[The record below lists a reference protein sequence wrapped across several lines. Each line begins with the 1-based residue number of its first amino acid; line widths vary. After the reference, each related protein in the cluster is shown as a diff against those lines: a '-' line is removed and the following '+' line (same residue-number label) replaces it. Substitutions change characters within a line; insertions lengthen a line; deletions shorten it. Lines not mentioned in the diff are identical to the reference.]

1 MEVKISLI
9 NWEDG
14 WEWEA
19 TQRLRC
25 GASAMP
31 LWHRVPLLK
40 RFVNAAERH
49 LLTAP
54 MVSIWQSGVLSWLK
68 NGPPESTLTL
78 GSKVF
83 PFYHPLCHVMR
94 RVRRFRASDSQRSV
108 QHTVFIMK
116 HTCASR
122 SQYMETLALRFLPLQ

>member
-54 MVSIWQSGVLSWLK
+54 MVSILQSGVLSWLK
-68 NGPPESTLTL
+68 NGLPESTLTL

-83 PFYHPLCHVMR
+83 PFYYPLCHVR
-94 RVRRFRASDSQRSV
+94 EECGGSEHQTAKGQ
-108 QHTVFIMK
+108 
-116 HTCASR
+116 CN
-122 SQYMETLALRFLPLQ
+122 TLSL

>member
-25 GASAMP
+25 GAPAVP
-31 LWHRVPLLK
+31 LWHRVPLLR
-40 RFVNAAERH
+40 RFVNTAERH

-54 MVSIWQSGVLSWLK
+54 MVSLFAKWCFVTAEKW
-68 NGPPESTLTL
+68 P
-78 GSKVF
+78 
-83 PFYHPLCHVMR
+83 
-94 RVRRFRASDSQRSV
+94 SQINFDT
-108 QHTVFIMK
+108 QT
-116 HTCASR
+116 
-122 SQYMETLALRFLPLQ
+122 

>member
-54 MVSIWQSGVLSWLK
+54 MVSILQSGVLSWLK
-68 NGPPESTLTL
+68 NGLPESTLTL

-83 PFYHPLCHVMR
+83 PFYYPLCHVR
-94 RVRRFRASDSQRSV
+94 EERGGSEHQTAKGQ
-108 QHTVFIMK
+108 
-116 HTCASR
+116 CN
-122 SQYMETLALRFLPLQ
+122 TLSL

>member
-25 GASAMP
+25 SASAVP

-40 RFVNAAERH
+40 RFVNTAERH

-54 MVSIWQSGVLSWLK
+54 MVSILQSGILSWLK
-68 NGPPESTLTL
+68 NGLPESTLTL
-78 GSKVF
+78 SCKVF
-83 PFYHPLCHVMR
+83 FFLFFFYYPLRNVGEEYDGSEHQTAKGQCNR
-94 RVRRFRASDSQRSV
+94 LS
-108 QHTVFIMK
+108 
-116 HTCASR
+116 
-122 SQYMETLALRFLPLQ
+122 L